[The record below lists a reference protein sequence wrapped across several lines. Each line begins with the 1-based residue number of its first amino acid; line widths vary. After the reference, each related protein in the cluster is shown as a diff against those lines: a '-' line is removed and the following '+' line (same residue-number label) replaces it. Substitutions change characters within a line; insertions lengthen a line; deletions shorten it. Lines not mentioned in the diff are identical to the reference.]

1 MSKMSKRLMSA
12 IAAVFMMAGLLMAA
26 GPAQAMKN
34 KFFETENGKISC
46 EMIKSKSITEVLCE
60 SLGNKIKSAT
70 LQKNGDVTKCK
81 GIKCASNPPEDVKT
95 LKKGEKKVVGPFKCR
110 AKSKK
115 AVICK
120 VTKTG
125 AGFKMNSKP
134 KIKTIAGAN
143 P

>member
-1 MSKMSKRLMSA
+1 MLMSKS
-12 IAAVFMMAGLLMAA
+12 
-26 GPAQAMKN
+26 
-34 KFFETENGKISC
+34 T
-46 EMIKSKSITEVLCE
+46 TEVLCE

>member
-1 MSKMSKRLMSA
+1 MLKISKRLISA
-12 IAAVFMMAGLLMAA
+12 IAAVFMMGGLLMAA
-26 GPAQAMKN
+26 GPAQAGKN
-34 KFFETENGKISC
+34 KFFETQNGKVSC

-70 LQKNGDVTKCK
+70 LKKNGDVTKCK
-81 GIKCASNPPEDVKT
+81 GLKCASNPPEDVSV
-95 LKKGEKKVVGPFKCR
+95 LKKGKKKVVGPFKCR

-120 VTKTG
+120 VTKSG